1 MISYNVSVTIDSEIE
16 QEWVEWM
23 KTIHIPDVMATGCFT
38 EYRFYKLMKPEDE
51 EGLTFIMQYKALT
64 MDDYH
69 RYSTDQA
76 PALQQETHK
85 RYKDR
90 FVAFRTIMVEV

>member
-1 MISYNVSVTIDSEIE
+1 MVSYNVSITIDDEIE

-23 KTIHIPDVMATGCFT
+23 KTVHIPDVMATGCFA
-38 EYRFYKLMKPEDE
+38 EYRFYKLMKPEEE
-51 EGLTFIMQYKALT
+51 EGSTFIMQYKALT

-69 RYSTDQA
+69 RYSEDYA